1 MAKQAI
7 KKGAGIQKRG
17 LSAWKERNGMVIE
30 KPKEGEVIKQS
41 ELVTSSANKEQKWLI
56 MPKAFQDVLKI
67 NIPLNTV
74 IGLRG
79 HSNTSKS
86 TLMNHALAAA
96 QKQGLIP
103 VIFDTENAFSFQY
116 AKAMGFEAEP
126 VYGDVE
132 HEYVDD
138 ETGEITTEVKREII
152 NWEGNFIYYNNKI
165 LAERFGDID
174 YSQGKRVAKKR
185 TVAVIE
191 DIAYAINELL
201 DAQEAGEIEQGFLI
215 CWDSVGSLSCYKG
228 YTSGKIA
235 NAMWDAAAISQAFSN
250 IVNNRIPSSKKVSC
264 PYDNGFIYV
273 NKVWMDSMSN
283 PTGPAQQKPKGGASL
298 EYASRLIIQVGK
310 SLSAGIKRLSATS
323 KGLNYY
329 YGIQTSLKVLKNHLD
344 APNNVTYEGNIVA
357 TDTGYIGVDELDSYK
372 KTHVSRLLKELN
384 KLADGKVEINA
395 DDIDFVEEEV
405 DD

>member
-67 NIPLNTV
+67 NIPLYTV

-174 YSQGKRVAKKR
+174 YSQGKRVSKKR
-185 TVAVIE
+185 SVAVIE

-405 DD
+405 ED

>member
-126 VYGDVE
+126 VYGDV
-132 HEYVDD
+132 
-138 ETGEITTEVKREII
+138 
-152 NWEGNFIYYNNKI
+152 
-165 LAERFGDID
+165 DID
-174 YSQGKRVAKKR
+174 YSQGKRVSKKR
-185 TVAVIE
+185 SVAVIE

-235 NAMWDAAAISQAFSN
+235 NAMWDAAAMSQAFSN

-405 DD
+405 ED